1 MAMQIELKWEVLLGK
16 GWERGEE
23 KRKREEKEERGKIL
37 PSLSEEQK
45 EKKQEWQSSSL
56 QVTFCT

>member
-23 KRKREEKEERGKIL
+23 KRKREEKDETGKIL
-37 PSLSEEQK
+37 PALTEE
-45 EKKQEWQSSSL
+45 
-56 QVTFCT
+56 